1 MKIKTL
7 IVMLLA
13 LCMAVFVN
21 AQIDVKGK
29 VKGKAQERADQRT
42 DEGIDR
48 GIDKVEEG
56 IGNLFKKKNKKKNES
71 NDEQSE
77 SEATEEQTEDEGKPT
92 QDVKKKQLV
101 STTQYD
107 FVPGDKILFFDD
119 FSQDAIGDF
128 PALWTT
134 NGSGE
139 VKTLNI
145 VPGKWFHMNGDD
157 AVYCYTK
164 ALDLPANFIVEFDI
178 VPDDSFE
185 SIEFTLYND
194 SEPRELNAD
203 LYPGV
208 DGLHIR
214 LHYEGWFGKGYR
226 EEREWMESESNRN
239 PVVSGVE
246 NHVIIWIQNRRL
258 RIYHQGAKVMD
269 APTIIYGGTKFS
281 RMRFSGWGGN
291 SKPYISNM
299 KITTAAPDNRHKLI
313 TEGKMITYGIN
324 FDVNKD
330 VVKPESHATIKDIAD
345 VMKEVAGL
353 RIRITGHTD
362 SDGDDARNLDL
373 SKRRA
378 LSVKN
383 YLVGQFGIAEN
394 RIETDGKGE
403 SEHLAPNTTAESK
416 AKNRRVEI
424 TRL

>member
-1 MKIKTL
+1 MKTKTL
-7 IVMLLA
+7 IAMLIT
-13 LCMAVFVN
+13 LCMAVFAN

-29 VKGKAQERADQRT
+29 VKGKAQDRADQRT

-48 GIDKVEEG
+48 GIDKIEEG
-56 IGNLFKKKNKKKNES
+56 IGSLFKKKNKNEKES
-71 NDEQSE
+71 KARQEE
-77 SEATEEQTEDEGKPT
+77 SEAGDEQDENEGKPS

-145 VPGKWFHMNGDD
+145 APGKWFHMNGDFS
-157 AVYCYTK
+157 VYCYTK

-178 VPDDSFE
+178 VPEDGFE

-194 SEPRELNAD
+194 PESRDLNRD
-203 LYPGV
+203 LYPGK
-208 DGLHIR
+208 DGLHVK

-226 EEREWMESESNRN
+226 EDNDWLEAESNRN
-239 PVVSGVE
+239 PVVSGEE

-281 RMRFSGWGGN
+281 RMRFSGWDEN
-291 SKPYISNM
+291 SKPYISNL
-299 KITTAAPDNRHKLI
+299 KITTAAPDTRHKLI

-345 VMKEVAGL
+345 VLKEVTDL

-362 SDGDDARNLDL
+362 SDGDEARNLDL

-403 SEHLAPNTTAESK
+403 SQPLAPNTTAESK